1 MSSIKLTAD
10 SGGGTFEI
18 KAPSSSGNTR
28 VLTLP
33 DTHNLTL
40 NGGKILQVVAANKTD
55 TFSASA
61 SNGTYHDITGLS
73 VSITPSATSSKI
85 LVSYKCT
92 MSTANGG
99 YSGRVRLVRYR
110 ADLGTTAIYI
120 GDASGSRSRCSSAMQ
135 ADNDT
140 IGHIKTRD
148 LVGDFLDSPNT
159 TVQLTY
165 KLQYASDY
173 SNAFVYIGKSQE
185 DSNAIYRPRTPS
197 SITVMEVLA

>member
-1 MSSIKLTAD
+1 MTIHFGDSTSITTA
-10 SGGGTFEI
+10 
-18 KAPSSSGNTR
+18 
-28 VLTLP
+28 
-33 DTHNLTL
+33 
-40 NGGKILQVVAANKTD
+40 
-55 TFSASA
+55 
-61 SNGTYHDITGLS
+61 TGLGAKIGQVLQTVKTNTAS
-73 VSITPSATSSKI
+73 RIATSFADLVTVNITPSATSSKI